1 MPEDNTA
8 SAADPQPLT
17 PEVFFTEKIAP
28 QTKRRIEDLKRQLI
42 SLEQQIEQR
51 VTAQATIR
59 VVVEGE
65 GSGTWYLNIDK
76 GEMTVGSEAAFPPLM
91 SIYESRAYFDWSVSM
106 ASEAGL
112 FGPSGQKTQNELTRS
127 RIERL
132 QKLTGLI
139 QFVFTELPD
148 GSELSFF
155 LQLGAGERPETP
167 QTVLTMKAEDAQK
180 MARGE
185 INAQAAF
192 MGGVM
197 QVTGDMALAMQFGT
211 AMM

>member
-1 MPEDNTA
+1 MAEDNTTPP
-8 SAADPQPLT
+8 ADPQPLT
-17 PEVFFTEKIAP
+17 PEAFFTEKIAP
-28 QTKRRIEDLKRQLI
+28 QTKRRIEDLKRKLV

-65 GSGTWYLNIDK
+65 GGGDWYLNINA
-76 GEMTVGSEAAFPPLM
+76 GEMTVSAEAAFPPLM

-106 ASEAGL
+106 ASDAGL
-112 FGPSGQKTQNELTRS
+112 FGPSGQNTQNELTRA

-139 QFVFTELPD
+139 QFVFTDVPD
-148 GSELSFF
+148 GGDLSFF

-185 INAQAAF
+185 INAQQAF
-192 MGGVM
+192 MGGIM

>member
-8 SAADPQPLT
+8 SAADSQPLT

>member
-1 MPEDNTA
+1 MPEDITA
-8 SAADPQPLT
+8 PPANPQPLT
-17 PEVFFTEKIAP
+17 PEVFFIEKIAP
-28 QTKRRIEDLKRQLI
+28 QTKRRIEDLRRQLI

-51 VTAQATIR
+51 LTAQATIR

-65 GSGTWYLNIDK
+65 GGGTWYLNIDK
-76 GEMTVGSEAAFPPLM
+76 GEMIVASEAAFPPLM
-91 SIYESRAYFDWSVSM
+91 SIYESRAYFDWSISI

-155 LQLGAGERPETP
+155 LQLGAGERPGTP
-167 QTVLTMKAEDAQK
+167 QTVLTMKAEDVQK